1 MLQLGEGMNRWA
13 EAVAAALGEVV
24 EMMSAMAKGDLSKRI
39 VGGYQGELLRLK
51 TDANA
56 TAEQLSAV
64 VGQTVEGIATIKS
77 ATAELSAGSQDLSA
91 RTEEQVASLEE
102 MAASIRE
109 MSATVKQN
117 ADNAQN
123 ANRLAEGAR
132 GAAED
137 GGAVATSAVAAMA
150 QIEESA
156 QKISEIVGV
165 IDEIAFQTNLL
176 ALNAAV
182 EAARAGDAGRGFA
195 VVAAEV
201 RALAQR
207 SGQASK
213 EIKALIGSSGSQVK
227 RGVELVNR
235 AGSSLTEIVSSVKR
249 VAEIVSEIAAAS
261 REQSDGVQQVD
272 DTVTRMEA
280 VTQKNA
286 SLVEESTAS
295 LSAVDRQVD
304 GMLEVVSFFNVA
316 HAGVR
321 DLQADLARRIGAAA
335 GKPSPAEHRPAASPP
350 RPAAD
355 RWKGF

>member
-1 MLQLGEGMNRWA
+1 
-13 EAVAAALGEVV
+13 
-24 EMMSAMAKGDLSKRI
+24 
-39 VGGYQGELLRLK
+39 
-51 TDANA
+51 
-56 TAEQLSAV
+56 
-64 VGQTVEGIATIKS
+64 
-77 ATAELSAGSQDLSA
+77 
-91 RTEEQVASLEE
+91 
-102 MAASIRE
+102 
-109 MSATVKQN
+109 
-117 ADNAQN
+117 
-123 ANRLAEGAR
+123 
-132 GAAED
+132 
-137 GGAVATSAVAAMA
+137 
-150 QIEESA
+150 
-156 QKISEIVGV
+156 V

-207 SGQASK
+207 SSQASK
-213 EIKALIGSSGSQVK
+213 EIKGLISSSGSQVK

-272 DTVTRMEA
+272 ETVTRMEA

-304 GMLEVVSFFNVA
+304 GMLEVVSFFSVA

-321 DLQADLARRIGAAA
+321 DLQADLAKRVGAQSRPHPQAVEQA
-335 GKPSPAEHRPAASPP
+335 PAVDARPAAVQP
-350 RPAAD
+350 RTAAD

>member
-1 MLQLGEGMNRWA
+1 
-13 EAVAAALGEVV
+13 
-24 EMMSAMAKGDLSKRI
+24 
-39 VGGYQGELLRLK
+39 
-51 TDANA
+51 
-56 TAEQLSAV
+56 
-64 VGQTVEGIATIKS
+64 
-77 ATAELSAGSQDLSA
+77 
-91 RTEEQVASLEE
+91 

-117 ADNAQN
+117 ADNAQT
-123 ANRLAEGAR
+123 ANQLALGAR
-132 GAAED
+132 GAAES
-137 GGAVATSAVAAMA
+137 GGEVASSAVRAMA

-207 SGQASK
+207 SSQASK
-213 EIKALIGSSGSQVK
+213 EIKGLIGSSGSQVK

-235 AGSSLTEIVSSVKR
+235 AGSSLTEIVTSVKR

-272 DTVTRMEA
+272 ETVTRMEA

-321 DLQADLARRIGAAA
+321 DLQADLAKRVGVRDGGPSLIPANPLERRPDGRQA
-335 GKPSPAEHRPAASPP
+335 RPAS
-350 RPAAD
+350 D

>member
-1 MLQLGEGMNRWA
+1 
-13 EAVAAALGEVV
+13 
-24 EMMSAMAKGDLSKRI
+24 
-39 VGGYQGELLRLK
+39 
-51 TDANA
+51 
-56 TAEQLSAV
+56 
-64 VGQTVEGIATIKS
+64 
-77 ATAELSAGSQDLSA
+77 
-91 RTEEQVASLEE
+91 
-102 MAASIRE
+102 
-109 MSATVKQN
+109 
-117 ADNAQN
+117 
-123 ANRLAEGAR
+123 
-132 GAAED
+132 
-137 GGAVATSAVAAMA
+137 
-150 QIEESA
+150 
-156 QKISEIVGV
+156 
-165 IDEIAFQTNLL
+165 
-176 ALNAAV
+176 
-182 EAARAGDAGRGFA
+182 
-195 VVAAEV
+195 
-201 RALAQR
+201 
-207 SGQASK
+207 
-213 EIKALIGSSGSQVK
+213 VK